1 MPSAL
6 RLLFVSILLNC
17 DPISSSESWQNFKQ
31 QLSED
36 IRYEYLQTHN
46 DNINDEYICNQA
58 LIDIE
63 SKLSHHHGLLNK
75 DYGLPEPDYSSLN
88 DEEKEALSNKEMS
101 FEMNYDKQEL
111 RKLIHHNISL
121 FNHEQLSTYQIILE
135 SIYDE
140 DVKTIDNDINE
151 TNNCHFI
158 DAPGGTGKT
167 FLSNTILATVRE
179 KGDIAIAVSTT
190 AIAALLL
197 HGGRTAH
204 SKFQLPLD
212 CKPEMTCNI
221 SARSTKAEILR
232 RAKVIIW
239 DESPMANRYL
249 FEALDKTCKDIRK
262 CDKPFGGI
270 TIVL

>member
-1 MPSAL
+1 M
-6 RLLFVSILLNC
+6 F
-17 DPISSSESWQNFKQ
+17 
-31 QLSED
+31 
-36 IRYEYLQTHN
+36 
-46 DNINDEYICNQA
+46 
-58 LIDIE
+58 
-63 SKLSHHHGLLNK
+63 
-75 DYGLPEPDYSSLN
+75 
-88 DEEKEALSNKEMS
+88 

-111 RKLIHHNISL
+111 RKLINHNVSL
-121 FNHEQLSTYQIILE
+121 LNHEQLSTYQSILK
-135 SIYDE
+135 SIHDE
-140 DVKTIDNDINE
+140 DVKTIDIE
-151 TNNCHFI
+151 TNNNCHFI

-212 CKPEMTCNI
+212 CKPEMLCNI

-249 FEALDKTCKDIRK
+249 FEALDKHMQRY
-262 CDKPFGGI
+262 
-270 TIVL
+270 